1 MSDAMKTHETLIKL
15 KEKQGR
21 YERLCIIKTEKF
33 ERIENVK
40 TMQF

>member
-1 MSDAMKTHETLIKL
+1 MLNTMKTRETLIKL

-21 YERLCIIKTEKF
+21 YERLCIIKMENF